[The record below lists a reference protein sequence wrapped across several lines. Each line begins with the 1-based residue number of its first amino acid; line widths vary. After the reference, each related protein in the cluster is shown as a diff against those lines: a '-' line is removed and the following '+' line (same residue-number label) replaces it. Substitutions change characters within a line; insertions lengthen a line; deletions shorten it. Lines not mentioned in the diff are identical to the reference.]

1 MARGK
6 EMLFFLALLLS
17 VALTSL
23 TTLDS
28 DQELQDSGF
37 GQPRPR
43 HGLKLLAWYVQNCVD
58 NNMVALC
65 DPTLGEYG
73 FHEFKNFGGLLP
85 LIRDKRQRSY
95 YTVGNLNAAHA
106 KTLPYEVRRYYD
118 PKDPESN
125 KDRVL
130 VKYNKNNKH
139 IEQIYASAHY
149 QPHETFIIGP
159 DLIDSLRVAK
169 SRNVMEFQNMFKMLL
184 LL

>member
-1 MARGK
+1 MQ
-6 EMLFFLALLLS
+6 LLCAL
-17 VALTSL
+17 VTP
-23 TTLDS
+23 
-28 DQELQDSGF
+28 LQDSGF

-139 IEQIYASAHY
+139 IEAAH
-149 QPHETFIIGP
+149 TFM
-159 DLIDSLRVAK
+159 AK
-169 SRNVMEFQNMFKMLL
+169 STLVAAVFKKKPQKGLVHL
-184 LL
+184 PLSSVANGRTPFRPPRAHRLNSDSI